1 MRMIIPLGFT
11 ILFYCITELTFL
23 YGLKRHILK
32 DKFKWK
38 LFIWIDIGLSIAFI
52 TIFSVLFYQLR
63 TAPNFISFTKMF
75 YTLSYFMLFFIPKL
89 NFSIFF
95 ILNQIIQYSVKFTLK
110 KNFKFRT
117 ASYLGLCL
125 SISLVFGILYAL
137 LYGKNDF
144 TVRNSEIV
152 SNKLPKSFNGLKIVQ
167 LSDIHIGSFY
177 YNTKVL
183 TEVVTKINSLKPD
196 IVILTGDLVNN
207 FAEEAD
213 GLDSIFNRINAP
225 LGKFAV
231 LGNHDFGD
239 YTVWR
244 TPETKS
250 TNLDKIILH
259 YKAMGFNLL
268 RNESR
273 FISNGTDSISI
284 AGVDN
289 WGLPPFKQYGDFKK
303 AIKNIKPGFYSIM
316 LSHDPTHWNEE
327 IKFSKNIDLT
337 FSGHT
342 HGMQIGIEK
351 FGYKWSP
358 VKYKYEQWAGLYQNK
373 NSNLYVNRGLGCIG
387 FLGRIGMPPEITLM
401 VIRTK

>member
-1 MRMIIPLGFT
+1 MPLGIT
-11 ILFYCITELTFL
+11 IVAYLIIELTFL
-23 YGLKRHILK
+23 YGIKKHILK
-32 DKFKWK
+32 NKLQWK
-38 LFIWIDIGLSIAFI
+38 VFIWIDIILSVAFI
-52 TIFSVLFYQLR
+52 TAFSILFYLLSSV
-63 TAPNFISFTKMF
+63 PNFISFTKMF

-95 ILNQIIQYSVKFTLK
+95 ILNQLVKYLLRFILK
-110 KNFKFRT
+110 KNFKFKV
-117 ASYLGLCL
+117 
-125 SISLVFGILYAL
+125 ISLTGLFLSVLIGIGILYAL
-137 LYGKNDF
+137 LIGKNDF
-144 TVRNSEIV
+144 SISHTEII
-152 SNKLPKSFNGLKIVQ
+152 SNKLPKSFDGIKIVQ

-177 YNTKVL
+177 YNTHVL
-183 TEVVTKINSLKPD
+183 TDIVNIINNLNPD
-196 IVILTGDLVNN
+196 IVLFTGDLVNN
-207 FAEEAD
+207 FSEEAD
-213 GLDSIFNRINAP
+213 GLDSIFYRINAP

-268 RNESR
+268 RNESTY
-273 FISNGTDSISI
+273 ISNGKDSIIIS
-284 AGVDN
+284 GVDN

-303 AIKNIKPGFYSIM
+303 AIKNVIPAFYTIM

-327 IKFSKNIDLT
+327 IKFSKKVDLT

-342 HGMQIGIEK
+342 HGMQLGIEK
-351 FGYKWSP
+351 FGIKWSP
-358 VKYKYEQWAGLYQNK
+358 IKYRYVQWAGLYQNK

-387 FLGRIGMPPEITLM
+387 FMGRIGMPPEITFM
-401 VIRTK
+401 VIKTK